1 MKLKITID
9 GKPYEVEIE
18 VDESESTPMPYAPAT
33 VAPAPLAPPPLA
45 APAASPNGSVSD
57 DKVCRSPMVGIIVR
71 INVQPGQ
78 QVQKDDAILV
88 LEAMKMETTIT
99 SPITGKVKSVP
110 VSASESVQ
118 SGQVLVEFE

>member
-9 GKPYEVEIE
+9 GKPYDVDVEVEE
-18 VDESESTPMPYAPAT
+18 TEASPTPYAPAVFSQPT
-33 VAPAPLAPPPLA
+33 MVPSMAPPPLA
-45 APAASPNGSVSD
+45 SPSGGAAD

-71 INVQPGQ
+71 ILVQEGQ
-78 QVQKDDAILV
+78 KVKQDDPLVV

-99 SPITGKVKSVP
+99 SPNTGKVKAIP
-110 VSASESVQ
+110 VHATESVQ

>member
-9 GKPYEVEIE
+9 GKPYEVEVEI
-18 VDESESTPMPYAPAT
+18 DETQSTPVPYAPAM
-33 VAPAPLAPPPLA
+33 VAAAPLAPPVA
-45 APAASPNGSVSD
+45 TPNGSSSD
-57 DKVCRSPMVGIIVR
+57 ERVCRSPMVGIIVR

-78 QVQKDDAILV
+78 QVQKDDALLV

-99 SPITGKVKSVP
+99 SPMTGTVKSIP

-118 SGQVLVEFE
+118 SGQVLLEFE